1 MQREHTFFRGRKW
14 LAAAVSCLFVMGLYA
29 CGGGGGEEGGGGE
42 GTPEMTI
49 MPTPTGDHPDTIASA
64 AAIAD
69 GETVDGSIDSP
80 DDEDFFRLDV
90 PEGTSVIDI
99 TLRAEAGV
107 EVALLD
113 GDGNVLGVAET
124 VEGTA
129 SQAGGAGP
137 VAAAASPS
145 AVPLLV
151 AVGLRVAL
159 PHASRAAARYLIRLA
174 STPQGRAFLLRNRG
188 TARKLAFKLVGRA
201 LTQAALAGSL
211 VNVVRGI
218 PNATLPIGRTTT
230 VTIDLRQHFGVQ
242 PSADPPPSF
251 DFKVGIG
258 VGVPKRIS
266 ELVPALRNVGLTVVL
281 ERSTMR
287 IGTTSDAAAGPV
299 RLTVSASIPVPGTE
313 GVISAVSIPFTVTK
327 TSDSDSPVSACFSAD
342 PPAPPIRVWTVTCG
356 EYYHGDA
363 GANRCLA
370 DSIVSQCPRTA
381 GEFSALVSGVTVERI
396 TSCRVR
402 GDRPTTEGDN
412 YASFSYYGGG
422 SPGVRTPPSICRG
435 DPTVHL

>member
-29 CGGGGGEEGGGGE
+29 CGGGGGGGGKGE
-42 GTPEMTI
+42 GTPEMTVT
-49 MPTPTGDHPDTIASA
+49 PPPTGDHPDTIASA
-64 AAIAD
+64 AAIAN

-90 PEGTSVIDI
+90 PEGTGVIDI

-113 GDGNVLGVAET
+113 GDGTVLGVAET
-124 VEGTA
+124 VEETA
-129 SQAGGAGP
+129 SQAGGVGP
-137 VAAAASPS
+137 VAAAASP
-145 AVPLLV
+145 AVGPAVVPVLV

-159 PHASRAAARYLIRLA
+159 PAGSRAAARYVIRLA
-174 STPQGRAFLLRNRG
+174 ATPQGRAFLLRNRG
-188 TARKLAFKLVGRA
+188 TARKLVFKLAGSA
-201 LTQAALAGSL
+201 LTRAALAGSL

-218 PNATLPIGRTTT
+218 PNATLPIGRTT
-230 VTIDLRQHFGVQ
+230 VTIDLRQHFGVE
-242 PSADPPPSF
+242 PPADPPPSF

-281 ERSTMR
+281 DRSTMR

-313 GVISAVSIPFTVTK
+313 GVVSAVSIPFTVTK
-327 TSDSDSPVSACFSAD
+327 TSDPDSPVLRLPYIYSLVPQFVLRVASTAPNIIMAMAVSASTPAAPAVS
-342 PPAPPIRVWTVTCG
+342 PPVVIPVLLLLLLLFLNARELQEKPQR
-356 EYYHGDA
+356 
-363 GANRCLA
+363 
-370 DSIVSQCPRTA
+370 
-381 GEFSALVSGVTVERI
+381 
-396 TSCRVR
+396 
-402 GDRPTTEGDN
+402 
-412 YASFSYYGGG
+412 
-422 SPGVRTPPSICRG
+422 
-435 DPTVHL
+435 